1 MTIVFIGGG
10 NMARAIIGGL
20 ISRGHASD
28 DLLVIDPN
36 EQARKICTDNWAVR
50 TGATLEQPLPA
61 GSVCVLAVKPQVM
74 QPVCEA
80 IAAQLNDALVIS
92 IAAGTRMAQLSEWL
106 GGHDK
111 LVRVMPNTPSLV
123 GMGAAGMVASAAV
136 DTEGRDAAE
145 AIMSAVGMA
154 IWLDQESDID
164 AVTAVSGSGPA
175 YVFRWMEAMQS
186 AAESLGLPAE
196 KANALV
202 LQLVRGAAE
211 LACQSDQPL
220 ARLREQV
227 TSPGGTTA
235 AGLQAMNERGIGSVI
250 DAGVKA
256 AHRRSIELG
265 QGESS

>member
-20 ISRGHASD
+20 INRNHPANE
-28 DLLVIDPN
+28 LLVIDPD
-36 EQARKICTDNWAVR
+36 EQARQTCTKTWAIK
-50 TGATLEQPLPA
+50 TEAALSSPLPS

-80 IAAQLNDALVIS
+80 IAAQLNGALVIS
-92 IAAGTRMAQLSEWL
+92 IAAGTRMAQLSRWL

-123 GMGAAGMVASAAV
+123 GMGAAGMFASEVV
-136 DTEGRDAAE
+136 DANERDAAQT
-145 AIMSAVGMA
+145 IMSAVGLA

-175 YVFRWMEAMQS
+175 YVFRWMEALQQS
-186 AAESLGLPAE
+186 AESLGLPAD

-211 LACQSDQPL
+211 LACQSDLPL

-235 AGLQAMNERGIGSVI
+235 AGLQAMNDRDIGAVI
-250 DAGVKA
+250 EAGVKA
-256 AHRRSIELG
+256 AHQRSIELG
-265 QGESS
+265 KSESS

>member
-20 ISRGHASD
+20 INRGHATD
-28 DLLVIDPN
+28 ELLVIDPN
-36 EQARKICTDNWAVR
+36 EQAREICAVNWAIR
-50 TGATLEQPLPA
+50 TGAALEQPLPV

-74 QPVCEA
+74 QPGCEA

-92 IAAGTRMAQLSEWL
+92 IAAGTRMAQLSKWL

-136 DTEGRDAAE
+136 DAEGRDAAE

-154 IWLDQESDID
+154 IWLDQEGDID

-186 AAESLGLPAE
+186 AAESLGLPSE

-256 AHRRSIELG
+256 AYRRSIELG
-265 QGESS
+265 QGDSS